1 MAELK
6 ITVAK
11 VERIKDKDRGLDF
24 LAYKTLTKKGKFMD
38 LRFRREVKNAPEEPC
53 VIVVNEEKCN
63 VDDQRKYPVLWVSEI
78 KRIEPFEQKKSNASK
93 YFGTDDDEAESDMPF

>member
-11 VERIKDKDRGLDF
+11 VEHIKDKERGLDF

-38 LRFRREVKNAPEEPC
+38 LRFRREVKNAPEETC
-53 VIVVNEEKCN
+53 VIVVDEDKCN
-63 VDDQRKYPVLWVSEI
+63 VDDQRKYPILWVSEI
-78 KRIEPFEQKKSNASK
+78 KRIEPFASKKSNASK
-93 YFGTDDDEAESDMPF
+93 YFGSDEDEDKDGMPF